1 MQLNTQYSALPQM
14 NAEVSK
20 QDKTLEKIAAAQQ
33 LNMQDVSARSI
44 AQMLQ
49 NEIGSD
55 TQGLM
60 NANDG
65 IAMMQIANGT
75 LETLSQQ
82 TQVLNDLS
90 VRNNSASLN
99 SSQKEMLQGEFNR
112 TIESMQQSISNTSF
126 NEKPLFDNAF
136 TFSVGGG
143 TINASLGDVTPQSL
157 SIDNPSSIAAYAQ
170 NLSTIRSDTGAAMKG
185 FISTSDSLLT
195 KIAAESA
202 AKSEIADTD
211 MAKAVRE
218 FQQSN
223 NQLSAS
229 QIAMAHQTQAL
240 RQSIGDLLG

>member
-1 MQLNTQYSALPQM
+1 MQLNTQYSALPHM

-33 LNMQDVSARSI
+33 LNREDAAARSI

-49 NEIGSD
+49 NEIGGD

-65 IAMMQIANGT
+65 IAMMQIADGT
-75 LETLSQQ
+75 LENLSRQ
-82 TQVLNDLS
+82 TEVLSDLS

-99 SSQKEMLQGEFNR
+99 ASQKEMLQGEFNR
-112 TIESMQQSISNTSF
+112 TIESMQQSINNTSF
-126 NEKPLFDNAF
+126 NEQSLFDNSF
-136 TFSVGGG
+136 TFSMGGE
-143 TINASLGDVTPQSL
+143 TLSASLGNVTPQSL
-157 SIDNPSSIAAYAQ
+157 SIENPDSIAAYAQ
-170 NLSTIRSDTGAAMKG
+170 NLSTIRSDTGSAMKG

-202 AKSEIADTD
+202 AKSQIADTD
-211 MAKAVRE
+211 MAKAIRE

-223 NQLSAS
+223 NQITAS
-229 QIAMAHQTQAL
+229 QIAMSHQTQTL
-240 RQSIGDLLG
+240 RQSIGELLG